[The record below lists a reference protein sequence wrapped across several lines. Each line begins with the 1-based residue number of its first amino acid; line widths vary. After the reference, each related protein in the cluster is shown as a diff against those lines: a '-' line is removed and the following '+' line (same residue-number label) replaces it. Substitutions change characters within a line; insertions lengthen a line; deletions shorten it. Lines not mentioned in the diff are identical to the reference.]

1 MSSGNELL
9 FSDEP
14 DVDSQIEL
22 PNREDGKEYLI
33 LVVDDDEYVHQL
45 TKMVLRGFS
54 FEGCPI
60 RLASAMSAKEA
71 IKFLSHNE
79 SVAVALVDVVMETD
93 NAGLELVNH
102 IRNNFNNNEIRLLIR
117 TGQPGAAPEESV
129 FQDYDINDYLSKT
142 DLTAHKLRMTL
153 LNALRSYRDIRHA
166 AELQKQIML
175 AEQESHAAE
184 AASQAKSQFLAHMS
198 HEIRT
203 PLNGI
208 IGISDILS
216 QTQLDEAQ
224 SQFVKTIHNSGEAL
238 LAIINDILDFSKI
251 EAGKLELESIN
262 FSLADLCQSL
272 NELFIVPLTEKKLS
286 FDYFIEPDIPEF
298 LFGDPLR
305 IKQILLNLISNSIKF
320 TSVGGI
326 KLSISKTANEPDM
339 RLQFNVQ
346 DSGIG
351 IPEGKQKTLFEAFT
365 QVDSSTTRKYGGTGL
380 GLQISK
386 RLVEIMKG
394 SIHVE
399 SQQDIGST
407 FSFTLQLQTG
417 SQKHEAQKEQPQ
429 FSQKIN
435 ETVQILVAEDNRTN
449 QLVVSAMLKRL
460 GYQFDICD
468 DGQQAFEAIA
478 KKHYDLILMDCQMP
492 VLDGFAATKKI
503 REQAGQPDLTIIALT
518 AGATTKEQKE
528 CYDAGMNDFLSKP
541 ITMTILKDTL
551 EKWHSPSSH

>member
-9 FSDEP
+9 FSNEP
-14 DVDSQIEL
+14 KQEPKKPPVKKEG
-22 PNREDGKEYLI
+22 GKEYLV

-71 IKFLSHNE
+71 IRYLETHKN
-79 SVAVALVDVVMETD
+79 VAVALVDVVMETD

-102 IRNNFNNNEIRLLIR
+102 IRNNFNNNEVRLLIR

-175 AEQESHAAE
+175 AEQETQAAA
-184 AASQAKSQFLAHMS
+184 AASEAKSQFLAHMS

-208 IGISDILS
+208 IGIADILYETQLNET
-216 QTQLDEAQ
+216 QTQY
-224 SQFVKTIHNSGEAL
+224 VKTIHGSGEAL
-238 LAIINDILDFSKI
+238 LSIINDILDFSKI
-251 EAGKLELESIN
+251 EAGKMELENIN
-262 FSLADLCQSL
+262 FSLTEHAQSL
-272 NELFIVPLTEKKLS
+272 YDLFIVQLKDKKLDFKINIDPS
-286 FDYFIEPDIPEF
+286 IPQY
-298 LFGDPLR
+298 LLGDPLR

-320 TSVGGI
+320 TSKGSI
-326 KLSISKTANEPDM
+326 ELSINLVNPEPNLV
-339 RLQFNVQ
+339 LQFNVK
-346 DSGIG
+346 DTGIG
-351 IPEGKQKTLFEAFT
+351 IPEDKQKLLFQAFT

-386 RLVEIMKG
+386 RLVELMGGQIQ
-394 SIHVE
+394 VA
-399 SQQDIGST
+399 SQLNEGST
-407 FSFTLQLQTG
+407 FSFTLALKKG
-417 SQKHEAQKEQPQ
+417 DLIAAPQKDECQKTIRP
-429 FSQKIN
+429 N
-435 ETVQILVAEDNRTN
+435 EETKILVAEDNRTN
-449 QLVVSAMLKRL
+449 QMVVGAMLKRL
-460 GYQFDICD
+460 GYPYDLCD
-468 DGQQAFEAIA
+468 DGQLALDAM
-478 KKHYDLILMDCQMP
+478 KNKDYDIILMDCQMP
-492 VLDGFAATKKI
+492 TLDGFAATKII
-503 REQAGQPDLTIIALT
+503 REDDNLANLPVIALT
-518 AGATTKEQKE
+518 AGATAQEQQQ

-541 ITMTILKDTL
+541 ITMDMLKNTL
-551 EKWHSPSSH
+551 RKWH

>member
-14 DVDSQIEL
+14 DVDQHIEL
-22 PNREDGKEYLI
+22 PSREDGKEYLV

-45 TKMVLRGFS
+45 TTMVLRGFS

-71 IKFLSHNE
+71 IAFLNKNE
-79 SVAVALVDVVMETD
+79 NVAVALVDVVMETD

-175 AEQESHAAE
+175 AEQETQAAA

-216 QTQLDEAQ
+216 QTKLDETQ
-224 SQFVKTIHNSGEAL
+224 TQYVNTIHNSGEAL
-238 LAIINDILDFSKI
+238 LSIINDILDFSKI

-262 FSLADLCQSL
+262 FSIKDLCQSL
-272 NELFIVPLTEKKLS
+272 SELFVVQLKDKNLS
-286 FDYFIEPDIPEF
+286 FNFSIAKNVPEF

-305 IKQILLNLISNSIKF
+305 IKQILLNLISNAIKF
-320 TSVGGI
+320 TTIGGI
-326 KLSISKTANEPDM
+326 ELGISQPIANTTNSVTFE
-339 RLQFNVQ
+339 VS

-351 IPEGKQKTLFEAFT
+351 IPEDKQAALFEAFT

-386 RLVEIMKG
+386 RLVEIMNG

-399 SQQDIGST
+399 SQPGVGSS
-407 FSFTLQLQTG
+407 FSFTIQLKPG
-417 SQKHEAQKEQPQ
+417 SQ
-429 FSQKIN
+429 SQDFKTDEPKYN
-435 ETVQILVAEDNRTN
+435 PEENNTVHILVAEDNPTN

-460 GYQFDICD
+460 GYQFDVCD
-468 DGQQAFEAIA
+468 DGQQAFEAINQ
-478 KKHYDLILMDCQMP
+478 KHYDLILMDCQMP
-492 VLDGFAATKKI
+492 ILDGFAATKKI
-503 REQAGQPDLTIIALT
+503 RDQANQPELTIIALT

-541 ITMTILKDTL
+541 ITMSVLKDTL
-551 EKWHSPSSH
+551 EKWH

>member
-14 DVDSQIEL
+14 DVNQHIEL
-22 PNREDGKEYLI
+22 PNREEGKEYLV

-71 IKFLSHNE
+71 ITFLSQNE
-79 SVAVALVDVVMETD
+79 NVAVALVDVVMETD

-166 AELQKQIML
+166 VELQRQIML
-175 AEQESHAAE
+175 AEQETQAAA

-216 QTQLDEAQ
+216 QTTLDETQ
-224 SQFVKTIHNSGEAL
+224 SQYVKTIHNSGEAL

-262 FSLADLCQSL
+262 FSIKDLCQSL
-272 NELFIVPLTEKKLS
+272 SELFVVQLKNKNLS
-286 FDYFIEPDIPEF
+286 FDFSIGQHVPEF

-305 IKQILLNLISNSIKF
+305 IKQILLNLISNAIKF
-320 TSVGGI
+320 TATGGI
-326 KLSISKTANEPDM
+326 NLNISQPDES
-339 RLQFNVQ
+339 RPNALKFEVI

-351 IPEGKQKTLFEAFT
+351 IPEDKQITLFEAFT

-386 RLVEIMKG
+386 RLVEIMEG

-399 SQQDIGST
+399 SQPEVGST
-407 FSFTLQLQTG
+407 FSFTIQLKPG
-417 SQKHEAQKEQPQ
+417 SQSQATKIDEPQYNQKEND
-429 FSQKIN
+429 SI
-435 ETVQILVAEDNRTN
+435 QILVAEDNRTN

-468 DGQQAFEAIA
+468 DGQQAFEAIN

-492 VLDGFAATKKI
+492 ILDGFAATKKI
-503 REQAGQPDLTIIALT
+503 REQANQPELTIIALT

-541 ITMTILKDTL
+541 ITMNILKDTL
-551 EKWHSPSSH
+551 EKWH

>member
-22 PNREDGKEYLI
+22 PSREDGKEYLV

-71 IKFLSHNE
+71 INFLSNNE
-79 SVAVALVDVVMETD
+79 NVAVALVDVVMETD

-166 AELQKQIML
+166 VELQKQIML
-175 AEQESHAAE
+175 AEQETQAAA

-216 QTQLDEAQ
+216 QTPLDETQ
-224 SQFVKTIHNSGEAL
+224 SQYVKTIHNSGEAL

-251 EAGKLELESIN
+251 EAGKLELEAIN
-262 FSLADLCQSL
+262 FSLKDLCQSL
-272 NELFIVPLTEKKLS
+272 NELFIVQFREKSLD
-286 FDYFIEPDIPEF
+286 FEYIIDPNVPEY

-320 TSVGGI
+320 TSEGGI
-326 KLSISKTANEPDM
+326 KLMITLCSTEPNLEL
-339 RLQFNVQ
+339 RFEVQ

-351 IPEGKQKTLFEAFT
+351 IPEDKQKTLFEAFT

-386 RLVEIMKG
+386 RLVEIMNGHIQVK
-394 SIHVE
+394 SKLN
-399 SQQDIGST
+399 QGST
-407 FSFTLQLQTG
+407 FSFTLQIKPG
-417 SQKHEAQKEQPQ
+417 SEKAEVHIDDTQ
-429 FSQKIN
+429 FSPKSNKHI
-435 ETVQILVAEDNRTN
+435 QILVAEDNRTN

-468 DGQQAFEAIA
+468 DGQQAFDAIGN
-478 KKHYDLILMDCQMP
+478 KHYDIVLMDCQMP

-503 REQAGQPDLTIIALT
+503 RSHSELSDLTIIALT

-528 CYDAGMNDFLSKP
+528 CYEAGMNDFLSKP
-541 ITMTILKDTL
+541 ITMNILKDTL
-551 EKWHSPSSH
+551 KKWH